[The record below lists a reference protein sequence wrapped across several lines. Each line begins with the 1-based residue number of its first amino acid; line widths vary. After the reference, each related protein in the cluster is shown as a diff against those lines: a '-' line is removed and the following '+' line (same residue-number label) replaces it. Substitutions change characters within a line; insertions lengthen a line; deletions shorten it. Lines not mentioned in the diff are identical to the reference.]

1 MVKVIEKGFFS
12 LFLLLFISVFV
23 FYIIEESKTEI
34 NSKEFITIAILDNRK
49 HSQFLSIEQIIKNEL
64 KQNIN
69 DPITLK
75 ENINNRISNYN
86 LNKNTLFLKNKITK
100 DKDKLTKDNLDL
112 MTQVIVY
119 KPTKNT
125 NIKIYFIN
133 HGLLQNKQLII
144 EEYSGWLYSQ
154 YPYPKEYAVEVI
166 TYD

>member
-34 NSKEFITIAILDNRK
+34 NSKEFITTAILDNRK

-75 ENINNRISNYN
+75 DNINYRISNYN
-86 LNKNTLFLKNKITK
+86 LNKKTLFLKNKITK
-100 DKDKLTKDNLDL
+100 EKDKLTKDNLDL

-133 HGLLQNKQLII
+133 HGLLQNKQFII
-144 EEYSGWLYSQ
+144 EEHSGWLYSE
-154 YPYPKEYAVEVI
+154 YSYPKEYNVEVI

>member
-12 LFLLLFISVFV
+12 LFLLLFISVFI
-23 FYIIEESKTEI
+23 FYILEESKTEI
-34 NSKEFITIAILDNRK
+34 NSKEFITTAILDNK
-49 HSQFLSIEQIIKNEL
+49 KQSHFLSIEQIIKNEL
-64 KQNIN
+64 NENIN
-69 DPITLK
+69 NPVTLK

-154 YPYPKEYAVEVI
+154 
-166 TYD
+166 